1 MATQDDIYRESQR
14 TAAEAVKTTE
24 ELQKIVQEL
33 EQARNNPTQ
42 DPEALKLLEEQRDA
56 AVYAVAAADE
66 AKAAAERR
74 EEIERRLL
82 GQTEQQYDEMLQ
94 QRKIAE
100 EAKKEMEE
108 IQEVLGEDAENNKEY
123 QEAQKRYNKEQLK
136 AQKLEQKRSLFQRFK
151 DTKEEKGTG
160 AAIGQ
165 LGKTAGE
172 GAMKGLKGVFGFIKR
187 FTGIFAAVLIPA
199 LVLFV
204 NSPAFETA
212 KKLIK
217 DLIDY
222 LDPGSPDGPFGPNGF
237 ITMLIDKFGALN
249 LAIAGVLGVLTL
261 KFLGFSGLKAIFV
274 GLKTVVLA
282 LKGAFVAGLT
292 ALSSFLGIAVAP
304 LVGII
309 ALIAAVGYALY
320 DTFVEVKKKFDEGA
334 SVGELIQ
341 TAIVNFVG
349 AFGKILDFIKDLV
362 ADVLE
367 FFGFEDL
374 AKTFREFSFEKI
386 IEDFLTKA
394 SEGIK
399 SLFDFDFQGMFQNML
414 AAVLPDPK
422 GALGKLVPASVYALA
437 GIDKE
442 TGEKLE
448 DPAEREKRLAAEKIQ
463 EEAQEAKDKEIRR
476 IQRQLDAGKMEE
488 KGMKARVGRFQKDVD
503 TDRSK
508 ALLFAESKEEQA
520 EDLKKLQDEKKK
532 LAEFQEKQRK
542 LQEQLE
548 AAKSAPLMVDGKTIN
563 VNEGSKTEN
572 NVSAQP
578 SMRPSGSTGQL
589 AMGGGSMTDGAYL

>member
-1 MATQDDIYRESQR
+1 MAATIDDLLNELRLAREG
-14 TAAEAVKTTE
+14 
-24 ELQKIVQEL
+24 QETS
-33 EQARNNPTQ
+33 N
-42 DPEALKLLEEQRDA
+42 
-56 AVYAVAAADE
+56 DE
-66 AKAAAERR
+66 ARKQAER
-74 EEIERRLL
+74 ERRLL
-82 GQTEQQYDEMLQ
+82 GQSEKQYEEMLE
-94 QRKIAE
+94 QRKRTE
-100 EAKKEMEE
+100 ESKKQMDELES
-108 IQEVLGEDAENNKEY
+108 ILGEDAKNNKEY

-172 GAMKGLKGVFGFIKR
+172 GALKGLKGVFGFIKR
-187 FTGIFAAVLIPA
+187 FVGIFAALLLPA

-204 NSPAFETA
+204 NSPAFESA
-212 KKLIK
+212 KKVLK
-217 DLIDY
+217 DVIDF

-237 ITMLIDKFGALN
+237 IRMLIDKFGALN

-304 LVGII
+304 LVAII
-309 ALIAAVGYALY
+309 AAIAAVGYALY

-374 AKTFREFSFEKI
+374 ANTFREFSFEKI
-386 IEDFLTKA
+386 IEDALNTVFDFF
-394 SEGIK
+394 K
-399 SLFDFDFQGMFQNML
+399 SILDFDFQGMFQNML

-422 GALGKLVPASVYALA
+422 GAGATFVPASVYALA

-442 TGEKLE
+442 TGEQLE
-448 DPAEREKRLAAEKIQ
+448 DPAEREKRLALEKKQ

-488 KGMKARVGRFQKDVD
+488 KGMQARVGRFQKDVD
-503 TDRSK
+503 TDRSG
-508 ALLFAESKEEQA
+508 ATFFAESKEEQA

-548 AAKSAPLMVDGKTIN
+548 AAKSAPVMVDGKTIN

>member
-1 MATQDDIYRESQR
+1 MATQEDMYRESQ
-14 TAAEAVKTTE
+14 KTTAKLE
-24 ELQKIVQEL
+24 QVANLLEKQKAGGTFSESGMKKLETLQKKAE
-33 EQARNNPTQ
+33 
-42 DPEALKLLEEQRDA
+42 EANKLQLK
-56 AVYAVAAADE
+56 
-66 AKAAAERR
+66 R
-74 EEIERRLL
+74 ENIERRLL
-82 GQTEQQYDEMLQ
+82 GQSEKQYDAMLK

-187 FTGIFAAVLIPA
+187 FTGIFEAVLIPA

-261 KFLGFSGLKAIFV
+261 KFLGFSGLKVIFA

-304 LVGII
+304 LVAII
-309 ALIAAVGYALY
+309 AAIAAVGYALY

-334 SVGELIQ
+334 SVGELIR
-341 TAIVNFVG
+341 TGVVELFG
-349 AFGKILDFIKDLV
+349 ALGGILDFVKDLI
-362 ADVLE
+362 AATLD
-367 FFGFEDL
+367 FFGFKDI
-374 AKTFREFSFEKI
+374 AFSFRSLI
-386 IEDFLTKA
+386 RFFIWSTPL
-394 SEGIK
+394 K
-399 SLFDFDFQGMFQNML
+399 SLHCF
-414 AAVLPDPK
+414 P
-422 GALGKLVPASVYALA
+422 
-437 GIDKE
+437 
-442 TGEKLE
+442 
-448 DPAEREKRLAAEKIQ
+448 
-463 EEAQEAKDKEIRR
+463 
-476 IQRQLDAGKMEE
+476 
-488 KGMKARVGRFQKDVD
+488 
-503 TDRSK
+503 
-508 ALLFAESKEEQA
+508 
-520 EDLKKLQDEKKK
+520 
-532 LAEFQEKQRK
+532 
-542 LQEQLE
+542 
-548 AAKSAPLMVDGKTIN
+548 
-563 VNEGSKTEN
+563 
-572 NVSAQP
+572 
-578 SMRPSGSTGQL
+578 
-589 AMGGGSMTDGAYL
+589 

>member
-1 MATQDDIYRESQR
+1 MAATIDDLLNELRLAREG
-14 TAAEAVKTTE
+14 
-24 ELQKIVQEL
+24 QETS
-33 EQARNNPTQ
+33 N
-42 DPEALKLLEEQRDA
+42 
-56 AVYAVAAADE
+56 DE
-66 AKAAAERR
+66 ARKQAER
-74 EEIERRLL
+74 ERRLL
-82 GQTEQQYDEMLQ
+82 GQSEKQYEEMLE
-94 QRKIAE
+94 QRKRTE
-100 EAKKEMEE
+100 ESKKQMDELES
-108 IQEVLGEDAENNKEY
+108 ILGEDAKNNRQY
-123 QEAQKRYNKEQLK
+123 QDAQKKYNKEQLK
-136 AQKLEQKRSLFQRFK
+136 SQKLERKRSLFQRFK

-160 AAIGQ
+160 AAVGQ

-172 GAMKGLKGVFGFIKR
+172 GALKGLKGVFGFIKR
-187 FTGIFAAVLIPA
+187 FVGIFAALLLPA

-212 KKLIK
+212 KQLLK
-217 DLIDY
+217 DFIDY
-222 LDPGSPDGPFGPNGF
+222 VSPSSPDGPFGPNGF
-237 ITMLIDKFGALN
+237 IRMLIDKFGALN

-261 KFLGFSGLKAIFV
+261 KFLGFSGLKAIFA

-304 LVGII
+304 LVAII
-309 ALIAAVGYALY
+309 AAIAAVGYALY

-341 TAIVNFVG
+341 TAVVNFYG
-349 AFGKILDFIKDLV
+349 AFGKLLDFIKDLV

-386 IEDFLTKA
+386 IEDALNAVFDFF
-394 SEGIK
+394 K
-399 SLFDFDFQGMFQNML
+399 SIFDFDFQGMFQNML
-414 AAVLPDPK
+414 ASVLPKPDSFV
-422 GALGKLVPASVYALA
+422 GKFVPESVYALA
-437 GIDKE
+437 NIDKE
-442 TGEKLE
+442 TGERLE
-448 DPAEREKRLAAEKIQ
+448 DPAEREKRLAAEKKQ

-476 IQRQLDAGKMEE
+476 IQRQLDAGQLEE
-488 KGMKARVGRFQKDVD
+488 KAIQNRVGRFQRDVD
-503 TDRSK
+503 VDRSG
-508 ALLFAESKEEQA
+508 ATFFAESKEEQA

-589 AMGGGSMTDGAYL
+589 AMGGGSMTGGAYL

>member
-1 MATQDDIYRESQR
+1 MAATIDDLLNELRLAREG
-14 TAAEAVKTTE
+14 
-24 ELQKIVQEL
+24 QETS
-33 EQARNNPTQ
+33 N
-42 DPEALKLLEEQRDA
+42 
-56 AVYAVAAADE
+56 DE
-66 AKAAAERR
+66 ARKQAER
-74 EEIERRLL
+74 ERRLL
-82 GQTEQQYDEMLQ
+82 GQSEKQYEEMLE
-94 QRKIAE
+94 QRKRTE
-100 EAKKEMEE
+100 ESKKQMDELES
-108 IQEVLGEDAENNKEY
+108 ILGEDAKNNRQY
-123 QEAQKRYNKEQLK
+123 QDAQKKYNKEQLK
-136 AQKLEQKRSLFQRFK
+136 SQKLERKRSLFQRFK

-160 AAIGQ
+160 AAVGQ

-172 GAMKGLKGVFGFIKR
+172 GALKGLKGVFGFIKR
-187 FTGIFAAVLIPA
+187 FVGIFAALLLPA
-199 LVLFV
+199 LILFV

-212 KKLIK
+212 KQVLK
-217 DLIDY
+217 DFIDY
-222 LDPGSPDGPFGPNGF
+222 LSPSNPDGPFGPNGF
-237 ITMLIDKFGALN
+237 IRMLIDKFGALN

-261 KFLGFSGLKAIFV
+261 KFLGFSGLKAIFA

-304 LVGII
+304 LVAII
-309 ALIAAVGYALY
+309 AAIAAVGYALY

-341 TAIVNFVG
+341 TAVVNFYG
-349 AFGKILDFIKDLV
+349 AFGKLLDFIKDLV

-374 AKTFREFSFEKI
+374 ANTFREFSFEKI
-386 IEDFLTKA
+386 VEDALNGVINFF
-394 SEGIK
+394 K
-399 SLFDFDFQGMFQNML
+399 SIFDFDFQGMLQNMF

-422 GALGKLVPASVYALA
+422 DALGKLVPASVYALA

-442 TGEKLE
+442 TGEQLE
-448 DPAEREKRLAAEKIQ
+448 DPAEREKRLEAEKKQ
-463 EEAQEAKDKEIRR
+463 EEAQEAKDKEVRR

-488 KGMKARVGRFQKDVD
+488 KGMQARVSRFQKDVD
-503 TDRSK
+503 DDRSG
-508 ALLFAESKEEQA
+508 ATFFAESKEEQA

-548 AAKSAPLMVDGKTIN
+548 AAKSAPVMVDGKTIN

-578 SMRPSGSTGQL
+578 SMRPSGSTGEL
-589 AMGGGSMTDGAYL
+589 AMGAGSMTGGAYL

>member
-1 MATQDDIYRESQR
+1 
-14 TAAEAVKTTE
+14 
-24 ELQKIVQEL
+24 
-33 EQARNNPTQ
+33 
-42 DPEALKLLEEQRDA
+42 
-56 AVYAVAAADE
+56 
-66 AKAAAERR
+66 
-74 EEIERRLL
+74 
-82 GQTEQQYDEMLQ
+82 
-94 QRKIAE
+94 
-100 EAKKEMEE
+100 
-108 IQEVLGEDAENNKEY
+108 
-123 QEAQKRYNKEQLK
+123 
-136 AQKLEQKRSLFQRFK
+136 
-151 DTKEEKGTG
+151 
-160 AAIGQ
+160 
-165 LGKTAGE
+165 
-172 GAMKGLKGVFGFIKR
+172 MKGLKGVFGFIKR
-187 FTGIFAAVLIPA
+187 FVGIFAALLLPA

-212 KKLIK
+212 KQLLK
-217 DLIDY
+217 DFIDY
-222 LDPGSPDGPFGPNGF
+222 VSPSSPDGPFGPNGF
-237 ITMLIDKFGALN
+237 IRMLIDKFGALN

-261 KFLGFSGLKAIFV
+261 KFLGFSGLKAIFA

-304 LVGII
+304 LVAII
-309 ALIAAVGYALY
+309 AAIAAVGYALY

-341 TAIVNFVG
+341 TAVVNFYG
-349 AFGKILDFIKDLV
+349 AFGKLLDFIKDLV

-386 IEDFLTKA
+386 VEDALNGVINFF
-394 SEGIK
+394 K
-399 SLFDFDFQGMFQNML
+399 SIFDFDFQGMLQNMF

-422 GALGKLVPASVYALA
+422 DALGKLVPASVYALA

-442 TGEKLE
+442 TGEQLE
-448 DPAEREKRLAAEKIQ
+448 DPAEREKRLEAEKKQ
-463 EEAQEAKDKEIRR
+463 EEAQEAKDREIRR
-476 IQRQLDAGKMEE
+476 IEREIKGGFSAAKEQELQR
-488 KGMKARVGRFQKDVD
+488 RVSRFQKDVD
-503 TDRSK
+503 DDRSG
-508 ALLFAESKEEQA
+508 ATFFAESKEEQA

-589 AMGGGSMTDGAYL
+589 AMGGGSMTGGAYL